1 MTFNSAEIDRA
12 PFITG
17 QMLTIATNQTS
28 RNLEAFSGVVSCIA
42 LVQDRLAPEYSAS
55 GPWRIVLFTL
65 DAPTDVL
72 ARILLDPAVD
82 SALMETADV
91 ELLSER
97 PLSAFPNPSHD
108 LFCTSQSQLHRKLE
122 SEESL
127 PGDQCTNSRPGFDHD
142 MDLPQAWGISKG
154 DSSIVVAVVDGGY
167 DLFHPVL
174 GGPGPIDAVEDSLLY
189 YNQGVWFRNWREV
202 PGHAGSDTLP
212 GAAGEDDDLD
222 GYADEDAWGNLPGEP
237 READA
242 SLHSFTSVSA
252 YTFTNQNANWIPGQF
267 VGMQLRLSK
276 EPYLNSTFYEI
287 VRSNTV
293 TEITTWGTNVID
305 MALQSEL
312 NGWEYFATTGEY
324 SRFKLSNGVDDD
336 GDGDFDD
343 FGYVGS
349 PDDDDENGF
358 EDDIRGWDFV
368 DSVRAILGTV
378 NLSCDKEDYCN
389 PDNDPRSMWDH
400 GTSVASQIASAEAS
414 GRMIGIAPKVKIL
427 PIRAGAIYSCGATM
441 TEQGLTWTGAGI
453 DYARKMGADVISISI
468 GPGSGTMN
476 GFPTG
481 AVSRALAAGIVV
493 VAGAGNSV
501 YDASIRPSDGDVV
514 WVGGL
519 DANDVRWNWGLLG
532 ESNYGSWVDVSAFAA
547 PVTMAVWGAL
557 PYPDTYPNSWLQ
569 PSEWHG
575 YGYEPVD
582 ASHKAHG
589 GFGTSLAVPQVAG
602 LAALVKS
609 VYPQWGRVEI
619 VNKIK
624 LSTDNIYGTGLNDP
638 GQTWL
643 GTGRINAYKAITF
656 HGNVAATGDTTW
668 AHNIWIGG
676 SIQVPAGRSL
686 TIAAGDTVRV
696 AIDDLLSVG
705 PKEIEFAIN
714 GELHINGTSGAP
726 VVFQT
731 IDDPHLTWQYN
742 TTVNVT
748 GSTFT
753 IGGIAQIETTARSP
767 LMAGVSTASQVFSVG
782 VSAASALDSVKLD
795 LSGFGVSGTTLR
807 LYDNGQGEDLTA
819 SDGIY
824 TSGLF
829 AASLTAGGTY
839 SAAVTAYVAGGG
851 YTRRDVAVEVPAL
864 VAKFVDVSSQTG
876 LSYSGTPYSASS
888 GKYGTV
894 YEMGLS
900 VVPSNAYARAFNMR
914 EILASGAPAFQ
925 AANFEVQVIGL
936 RGVSRADY
944 DNDGDEDL
952 FVSHAQTPKLYR
964 NDAGNFVDVTA
975 AMGLATL
982 AAGSTTGCWGD
993 YDNDG
998 WLDLFVTR
1006 SENLG
1011 GAEPPD
1017 YTNIMSAQHRLF
1029 RNTCGSGG
1037 GFVDA
1042 TSSSGLTGVT
1052 PGSVAASWGD
1062 LNNDGNLDLIVLSAA
1077 SPPSSDTH
1085 LYVNQGNGT
1094 FLDQFMSRMYY
1105 LGSHN
1110 VEFGTGVVWADMNN
1124 DGHFDIV
1131 TSCAG
1136 AGSMVYLNNGSG
1148 EFPGVQRV
1156 LLPPQSGEPGTCYSG
1171 LQVFDHNLDGWQ
1183 DVLLLS
1189 GNPNKPSRV
1198 FLGKSTAGGG
1208 VEYVENTHNAGFS
1221 HTTKGIGSLAADFTG
1236 DGDMDLFVGRPVASG
1251 EFFYKTDDQSGANSL
1266 GQKYVKVRLVS
1277 PTADNVNREGI
1288 GATVILTAGSL
1299 VQTQMVDGGSGRG
1312 GQRDRTLTYGLGD
1325 YSGPVAAT
1333 VRWPGGTVQ
1342 SDITLIASGGG
1353 ASEFINVISDAT
1365 PVISNLS
1372 VATVVVPGTTFF
1384 DWVFSWD
1391 TDVACKAA
1399 SDVLTIDQVNIANPC
1414 WPGWTTVTP
1423 SSGIPF
1429 VYEAKSGGGY
1439 RHKVLINHEEC
1450 NLNCSFRYTVTSDN
1464 DLHSAPGPIK
1474 FKKVTFCP
1482 SGF

>member
-1 MTFNSAEIDRA
+1 LFDLSHTFDMTA
-12 PFITG
+12 
-17 QMLTIATNQTS
+17 
-28 RNLEAFSGVVSCIA
+28 LE
-42 LVQDRLAPEYSAS
+42 R
-55 GPWRIVLFTL
+55 
-65 DAPTDVL
+65 
-72 ARILLDPAVD
+72 
-82 SALMETADV
+82 
-91 ELLSER
+91 
-97 PLSAFPNPSHD
+97 
-108 LFCTSQSQLHRKLE
+108 
-122 SEESL
+122 
-127 PGDQCTNSRPGFDHD
+127 
-142 MDLPQAWGISKG
+142 
-154 DSSIVVAVVDGGY
+154 
-167 DLFHPVL
+167 
-174 GGPGPIDAVEDSLLY
+174 
-189 YNQGVWFRNWREV
+189 
-202 PGHAGSDTLP
+202 
-212 GAAGEDDDLD
+212 
-222 GYADEDAWGNLPGEP
+222 
-237 READA
+237 
-242 SLHSFTSVSA
+242 
-252 YTFTNQNANWIPGQF
+252 
-267 VGMQLRLSK
+267 
-276 EPYLNSTFYEI
+276 
-287 VRSNTV
+287 
-293 TEITTWGTNVID
+293 
-305 MALQSEL
+305 
-312 NGWEYFATTGEY
+312 
-324 SRFKLSNGVDDD
+324 
-336 GDGDFDD
+336 
-343 FGYVGS
+343 
-349 PDDDDENGF
+349 
-358 EDDIRGWDFV
+358 
-368 DSVRAILGTV
+368 
-378 NLSCDKEDYCN
+378 
-389 PDNDPRSMWDH
+389 
-400 GTSVASQIASAEAS
+400 
-414 GRMIGIAPKVKIL
+414 
-427 PIRAGAIYSCGATM
+427 
-441 TEQGLTWTGAGI
+441 GI
-453 DYARKMGADVISISI
+453 DYAIEEGVDVISLSI
-468 GPGSGTMN
+468 
-476 GFPTG
+476 
-481 AVSRALAAGIVV
+481 RADVLPVAAAQRAIDAGIVV
-493 VAGAGNSV
+493 VCSAGNEFFPLLETSQCSDV
-501 YDASIRPSDGDVV
+501 LYVAGLNKSDTKYDYGADS
-514 WVGGL
+514 
-519 DANDVRWNWGLLG
+519 
-532 ESNYGSWVDVSAFAA
+532 ESNYGDWVDISALGSGVTVAYWGVEPVVSA
-547 PVTMAVWGAL
+547 PGGTPIPWM
-557 PYPDTYPNSWLQ
+557 PPN
-569 PSEWHG
+569 EWHT
-575 YGYEPVD
+575 YGYDWGSRPSTHF
-582 ASHKAHG
+582 AG
-589 GFGTSLAVPQVAG
+589 GGTGTSLSAPIVAG
-602 LAALVKS
+602 IAALVKS
-609 VYPQWGRVEI
+609 AYPSWSRQEVVAKVIAGVDEIDGLNPTYVDQLGSGRV
-619 VNKIK
+619 
-624 LSTDNIYGTGLNDP
+624 
-638 GQTWL
+638 
-643 GTGRINAYKAITF
+643 NAYKALTF
-656 HGNVAATGDTTW
+656 YGNVAATGDTTW

-676 SIQVPAGRSL
+676 TIQVPAGHAL

-731 IDDPHLTWQYN
+731 IDDPHQTWQYN

-753 IGGIAQIETTARSP
+753 IGGIAQIEATARSP

-795 LSGFGVSGTTLR
+795 LSGLGVSGTTLR

-851 YTRRDVAVEVPAL
+851 YTRRDVVVEVAAH
-864 VAKFVDVSSQTG
+864 VAKFTDVSSQTG
-876 LSYSGTPYSASS
+876 LNYPGTPYSVAS
-888 GKYGTV
+888 GKLDAQF
-894 YEMGLS
+894 EKGL
-900 VVPSNAYARAFNMR
+900 VVTTSDQSAPTYSASLILPSGSPYFAPRGFS
-914 EILASGAPAFQ
+914 ASPVGA
-925 AANFEVQVIGL
+925 
-936 RGVSRADY
+936 RGVAFADF

-1029 RNTCGSGG
+1029 RNTGGSGG

-1236 DGDMDLFVGRPVASG
+1236 DGDMDLFVGRPVANG

>member
-1 MTFNSAEIDRA
+1 MH
-12 PFITG
+12 
-17 QMLTIATNQTS
+17 
-28 RNLEAFSGVVSCIA
+28 
-42 LVQDRLAPEYSAS
+42 PE
-55 GPWRIVLFTL
+55 
-65 DAPTDVL
+65 
-72 ARILLDPAVD
+72 
-82 SALMETADV
+82 
-91 ELLSER
+91 
-97 PLSAFPNPSHD
+97 
-108 LFCTSQSQLHRKLE
+108 
-122 SEESL
+122 
-127 PGDQCTNSRPGFDHD
+127 
-142 MDLPQAWGISKG
+142 
-154 DSSIVVAVVDGGY
+154 
-167 DLFHPVL
+167 L
-174 GGPGPIDAVEDSLLY
+174 GGDGPPAQCSPEDSLLY
-189 YNQGVWFRNWREV
+189 YNNGVLYTNTQE
-202 PGHAGSDTLP
+202 LP
-212 GAAGEDDDLD
+212 GDGNSDGRAGAAFEDDDNDTLF
-222 GYADEDAWGNLPGEP
+222 DEDSAGRDYRN
-237 READA
+237 DA
-242 SLHSFTSVSA
+242 ESDVYIGTVGSVSGLSISD
-252 YTFTNQNANWIPGQF
+252 FGANWN
-267 VGMQLRLSK
+267 VDKMANRRL
-276 EPYLNSTFYEI
+276 YLTAGGSTMGLSARI
-287 VRSNTV
+287 VSNTANTLMV
-293 TEITTWGTNVID
+293 DPISLAGVNYNSLSAFLNVGD
-305 MALQSEL
+305 TYRMGDGL
-312 NGWEYFATTGEY
+312 NNNEVEPDVY
-324 SRFKLSNGVDDD
+324 VDDEGWLND
-336 GDGDFDD
+336 LSG
-343 FGYVGS
+343 
-349 PDDDDENGF
+349 DDDENGVVDDF
-358 EDDIRGWDFV
+358 HGYDFLNSLSSNCPNEDDAVPDNNVFSHNSHGSAVAGMVATSINHGKVVGVAPGIRILPVRIGYGVLDSEGYCESGRWDPAALVAGLKYAESFRPDIIVTAIGGGGGVVNQAAQAAV
-368 DSVRAILGTV
+368 DAGAVYLNGSGNSNSSFPHPLSTV
-378 NLSCDKEDYCN
+378 NPIVMVGALDPDDVRSSFSCY
-389 PDNDPRSMWDH
+389 
-400 GTSVASQIASAEAS
+400 
-414 GRMIGIAPKVKIL
+414 
-427 PIRAGAIYSCGATM
+427 
-441 TEQGLTWTGAGI
+441 
-453 DYARKMGADVISISI
+453 
-468 GPGSGTMN
+468 GP
-476 GFPTG
+476 
-481 AVSRALAAGIVV
+481 
-493 VAGAGNSV
+493 
-501 YDASIRPSDGDVV
+501 
-514 WVGGL
+514 WVG
-519 DANDVRWNWGLLG
+519 
-532 ESNYGSWVDVSAFAA
+532 VSARGRWLY
-547 PVTMAVWGAL
+547 VVN
-557 PYPDTYPNSWLQ
+557 TYLNGVHLYRRDW
-569 PSEWHG
+569 
-575 YGYEPVD
+575 
-582 ASHKAHG
+582 
-589 GFGTSLAVPQVAG
+589 FGTSLSGPIAG
-602 LAALVKS
+602 GVAALIKS
-609 VYPQWGRVEI
+609 AYPDFGRDDVI
-619 VNKIK
+619 WK
-624 LSTDNIYGTGLNDP
+624 LKRGVDNIDSSNPLFVGR
-638 GQTWL
+638 L
-643 GTGRINAYKAITF
+643 GTGRVNAYKALTF
-656 HGNVAATGDTTW
+656 YGNVAATGDTTW

-676 SIQVPAGRSL
+676 DVSVPEGHSL

-696 AIDDLLSVG
+696 AIDDLLSAG
-705 PKEIEFAIN
+705 ANPNKIEFVIN
-714 GELHINGTSGAP
+714 GELHINGTLAAP
-726 VVFQT
+726 VVFHT
-731 IDDPHLTWQYN
+731 IDDPQLTWQYN

-753 IGGIAQIETTARSP
+753 IGGIAQIEATARSP

-795 LSGFGVSGTTLR
+795 LSGLGVSGTTLR

-851 YTRRDVAVEVPAL
+851 YSRRNVIVDVSAK
-864 VAKFVDVSSQTG
+864 VARFVDVSSQTG
-876 LSYSGTPYSASS
+876 LNYQGVPYSAAS
-888 GKYGTV
+888 GQFSTAFPSGMIMTA
-894 YEMGLS
+894 
-900 VVPSNAYARAFNMR
+900 SNAESAAHKRDYV
-914 EILASGAPAFQ
+914 LATGAPYFSSYGIPDTPSGARGAAF
-925 AANFEVQVIGL
+925 
-936 RGVSRADY
+936 ADY

-952 FVSHAQTPKLYR
+952 FVAHAQTPKLYR

-1017 YTNIMSAQHRLF
+1017 HTNIMSAQHRLF
-1029 RNTCGSGG
+1029 RNTGGSGG

-1277 PTADNVNREGI
+1277 PTADNVNRGGI
-1288 GATVILTAGSL
+1288 GATVTLTAGSL

-1464 DLHSAPGPIK
+1464 DLHSAPGPVK